1 MGRKRPPHT
10 DTLRDEHAVDV
21 RGDGGVEANNNDKRR
36 EAKKKGGE
44 TMDSLRGGRR
54 MREREHRLA
63 SHQRNGE
70 RKGVH

>member
-44 TMDSLRGGRR
+44 SMDSLRGGD
-54 MREREHRLA
+54 E
-63 SHQRNGE
+63 
-70 RKGVH
+70 